1 MTSQTFDQY
10 KEEHLAEAER
20 NVILFGEN
28 PFREFSDHT
37 RLAAALLL
45 AIFSAPDWELS
56 ESALKRAQWHL
67 SEAESLRSGAL
78 KALDRC

>member
-28 PFREFSDHT
+28 PLREFSDHT
-37 RLAAALLL
+37 RRAAALLL
-45 AIFSAPDWELS
+45 SIPSAPDRELA
-56 ESALKRAQWHL
+56 EAALNWAQWHL
-67 SEAESLRSGAL
+67 SEAEALRAGPL
-78 KALDRC
+78 KALDKG